1 VNKYLGDMKT
11 RIDVRTKIGFIL
23 LVVFLG
29 LAGLVSGLGTNEKT
43 QSLNASVVAD
53 K

>member
-1 VNKYLGDMKT
+1 MTT
-11 RIDVRTKIGFIL
+11 RIDFKTKIGFIL

-29 LAGLVSGLGTNEKT
+29 LAGFVSGLGSDEKP
-43 QSLNASVVAD
+43 QNLNASLELD